1 MRNKII
7 ALFALTL
14 LFNITG
20 CKDNKQNDMEGDES
34 VTETGL
40 DSVSNVGSDGLGRE
54 IDTVSEIERDVND
67 NLDEDEVT
75 P

>member
-1 MRNKII
+1 MINKL
-7 ALFALTL
+7 AMLFALAL
-14 LFNITG
+14 LVSTAA
-20 CKDNKQNDMEGDES
+20 CKGETQEEKENQTTT
-34 VTETGL
+34 TETGL

>member
-14 LFNITG
+14 LFSITG
-20 CKDNKQNDMEGDES
+20 CKDNKQNDMEGDET

>member
-14 LFNITG
+14 LFSITA
-20 CKDNKQNDMEGDES
+20 CKDNKQNDMDGDET

-40 DSVSNVGSDGLGRE
+40 DSISDVGSDGLGRE

-67 NLDEDEVT
+67 NLDEDAVA